1 MAGGVAA
8 LELAERRIG
17 DWSRN
22 VALLGVIALL
32 VVSAGTLLDVLL
44 RWIANSPI
52 RGLNDINGLA
62 APIVIA
68 ACLPLVL
75 AHRQNISIRFLGDW
89 LGPRASLWL
98 DAFGALLLFIFV
110 ALVAW
115 QLTLYTAE
123 LWRAKRTTW
132 QLLLPV
138 APWWTAACLLVLLCV
153 PVQAAALATDIARA
167 ISGTPRPQTTHGEE
181 GVV

>member
-1 MAGGVAA
+1 MAGGVQA
-8 LELAERRIG
+8 LARAEARIG
-17 DWSRN
+17 IWSRN
-22 VALLGVIALL
+22 VALLGVVALL
-32 VVSAGTLLDVLL
+32 AVAAGTLLDVLL
-44 RWIANSPI
+44 RWVANSPI
-52 RGLNDINGLA
+52 KGLNDINGLF

-98 DAFGALLLFIFV
+98 DALGSVLLFVFI

-115 QLTLYTAE
+115 QLTLYTDE

-132 QLLLPV
+132 QLLIPV
-138 APWWTAACLLVLLCV
+138 APWWTLACGLVLLCV
-153 PVQAAALATDIARA
+153 PVQLAAMLTDLARA
-167 ISGTPRPQTTHGEE
+167 VTGTPRPESKHGEE